1 MWPKEVKRVFR
12 CYRVDVAESR
22 QEPCHLDSSLL
33 THPLNPCVLSIGY
46 THGIVVAARDSS
58 VKKIFLL

>member
-1 MWPKEVKRVFR
+1 MKTVFR

>member
-1 MWPKEVKRVFR
+1 MKRAFR
-12 CYRVDVAESR
+12 GYRVDVAESR

-33 THPLNPCVLSIGY
+33 THPFNPCLSSIDY

-58 VKKIFLL
+58 MKKIFLL